1 MTRPRLSN
9 EQLTREQQKLID
21 IIQKFLQ
28 LKEKDRE
35 RIIRIVKENHPRKIV
50 VALENAYKANK
61 YGKKKPIMTLE
72 EFERML
78 KKVRF

>member
-1 MTRPRLSN
+1 MS
-9 EQLTREQQKLID
+9 EQLTKQQERLVEIL
-21 IIQKFLQ
+21 QKFLQ
-28 LKEKDRE
+28 LKEEDRE

-50 VALENAYKANK
+50 VALENAYKVDRK
-61 YGKKKPIMTLE
+61 GRTKPIMTLE